1 VLAEIS
7 AAAAKAQAV
16 LAKEALEKAGADAAA
31 ARVSENL
38 TGAVK
43 MIRRLLRK
51 EHGDPATW
59 KFGKGIVDQVMQ
71 VWGSRVKR
79 KSLSARWALCKNDE
93 DRPLG
98 VGGGQYLLSPYEEVR
113 LVAWVEALRSLNLA
127 ATMSDVVSKA
137 SDILEC
143 RGMTSTPSE
152 SWVRKL
158 VGRLWPA
165 VVDETKGY
173 PYCHCGHRKGG
184 KMFVCAWNSRGCRC
198 CVVVPLLCGAR
209 LI

>member
-7 AAAAKAQAV
+7 AAAAKAQVV

-38 TGAVK
+38 TGAVN

-51 EHGDPATW
+51 EHEDPATW

-93 DRPLG
+93 DRPIG
-98 VGGGQYLLSPYEEVR
+98 VGGGQYLLSSYEEVR

-127 ATMSDVVSKA
+127 PTMSDVVSKA

-143 RGMTSTPSE
+143 RGVTSTPSE
-152 SWVRKL
+152 TWVRKL
-158 VGRLWPA
+158 CDRHDLVLRAARSKEQARASLTPDQIA
-165 VVDETKGY
+165 MYFRTVEQHKDATTLVSPT
-173 PYCHCGHRKGG
+173 
-184 KMFVCAWNSRGCRC
+184 N
-198 CVVVPLLCGAR
+198 LC
-209 LI
+209 